1 MVTASVA
8 HRITALSI
16 ATAVLALAGCGEGQ
30 KQASA
35 PPPPAVTVAKPVE
48 RTVIDQDEYV
58 GRFVA
63 VDTVE
68 IRSRVSGYLS
78 EIHFTDGQMI
88 KKGDL
93 LFVIDHRPFQIVLDQ
108 MRANLGQARANLA
121 FTQSDLAR
129 GEELV
134 RNKTLTEQVF
144 EQRKQAKS
152 VAEANVAAQ
161 EAMVHQAELDLN
173 EYSNL
178 RAPID
183 GRIGDRRVSVGNLV
197 TGGNGSNTT
206 MLATIVSVNP
216 IRFEFTFDEGSY
228 LRYQRF
234 AGPSGKMG
242 SAESGIPVTLK
253 LIDEDDFGHAGRMD
267 FVDNVIDKSS
277 GTIRGRAVF
286 ANQDGHFTPG
296 MFGRVRVPGSQPHT
310 TLLVPDAALGTEQS
324 RKYVLV
330 VDDSKTVRLKYVT
343 PAQLDGGLR
352 VIKDGLAAN
361 DRVIVNGLMRVR
373 PGAKVTVH
381 EEGAPAGASA
391 PKEASK
397 NGTQTKAD

>member
-1 MVTASVA
+1 MVIDSAARFVA
-8 HRITALSI
+8 AFVI
-16 ATAVLALAGCGEGQ
+16 AAAVSTLAGCGEAP

-35 PPPPAVTVAKPVE
+35 PPPPAVTVAKPVQ
-48 RTVIDQDEYV
+48 RSVIDQDEYV

-78 EIHFTDGQMI
+78 EIHFTDGQMV

-93 LFVIDHRPFQIVLDQ
+93 LFVIDHRPFQIALDQ
-108 MRANLGQARANLA
+108 MRANLSQARANLA
-121 FTQSDLAR
+121 FTESDLAR
-129 GEELV
+129 GQELV
-134 RNKTLTEQVF
+134 RNKTLTEQAF

-161 EAMVHQAELDLN
+161 DAMVHQAELDLN

-206 MLATIVSVNP
+206 LLATIVSVDP
-216 IRFEFTFDEGSY
+216 IRFEFTFDEASY
-228 LRYQRF
+228 LRYQHF
-234 AGPSGKMG
+234 AGTAGKM
-242 SAESGIPVTLK
+242 ANADSGIAVTLR
-253 LIDEDDFGHAGRMD
+253 LIDEDDYSHAGRMD

-286 ANQDGHFTPG
+286 ANRDGHFTPG
-296 MFGRVRVPGSQPHT
+296 MFGRIRAPGSLPHT

-324 RKYVLV
+324 RKFVLV
-330 VDDSKTVRLKYVT
+330 IDDSNTVHLKYVT

-352 VIKDGLAAN
+352 VVKDGLATN
-361 DRVIVNGLMRVR
+361 DRVIVNGLMRAR
-373 PGAKVTVH
+373 PGAKVTPQ
-381 EEGAPAGASA
+381 EEGAPSA
-391 PKEASK
+391 PSAAHEASK
-397 NGTQTKAD
+397 NGAQTKAD